1 MLPSQDRD
9 VKKINLCIAIGNAWI
24 GRFSF
29 LIQKQNALTIQHSI
43 TNARQKEMRN
53 GSHVK
58 HGYSNEFLDSDRVAN
73 VYFTSDVDAKSRISG
88 LNEFYRIN
96 LNDVRRAGAHDDGV
110 FNECKISDQ
119 ESDDCC

>member
-1 MLPSQDRD
+1 M
-9 VKKINLCIAIGNAWI
+9 

-53 GSHVK
+53 GSHVNVK

-96 LNDVRRAGAHDDGV
+96 LNDGRRAGAHDLSL
-110 FNECKISDQ
+110 IHI
-119 ESDDCC
+119 